1 MASNGRLPK
10 SDLAPIPGGELRKD
24 AAAAWNARGG
34 PADAG
39 LVPTGPRSSYRT
51 LQEQHELF
59 AELGPGIAAEP
70 GTSNHG
76 WGVAI
81 DVPSSW
87 MWAWLQEHGDP
98 FGWDKTEAFH
108 VAWHWNF
115 VGGVSF
121 PTFVTLKR
129 GVLDPQ
135 GKAIEHSLH
144 SLGFEEVQ
152 EVRLGKYVD
161 LQLRDGDR
169 DAAAKRLDEMC
180 RQLLA
185 NGVIEDYRYEIVG

>member
-1 MASNGRLPK
+1 MRAQ
-10 SDLAPIPGGELRKD
+10 
-24 AAAAWNARGG
+24 
-34 PADAG
+34 
-39 LVPTGPRSSYRT
+39 V
-51 LQEQHELF
+51 
-59 AELGPGIAAEP
+59 
-70 GTSNHG
+70 
-76 WGVAI
+76 
-81 DVPSSW
+81 
-87 MWAWLQEHGDP
+87 
-98 FGWDKTEAFH
+98 
-108 VAWHWNF
+108 
-115 VGGVSF
+115 
-121 PTFVTLKR
+121 FVTLKR